1 MASIGALVG
10 RDETSRFEEATRL
23 GILPG
28 YGQFQ
33 AVFMALIPR
42 EQHPKLLASRVYAIE
57 CLIKTRRGWW
67 NVLWRDIHKQSKG
80 QPVIFYGAI
89 FAVFFGICTII
100 QTVISI
106 IALLRPNGCIFTYSG
121 A

>member
-10 RDETSRFEEATRL
+10 HDETSRFEEATRL

-42 EQHPKLLASRVYAIE
+42 KQKP
-57 CLIKTRRGWW
+57 
-67 NVLWRDIHKQSKG
+67 NVG
-80 QPVIFYGAI
+80 
-89 FAVFFGICTII
+89 
-100 QTVISI
+100 
-106 IALLRPNGCIFTYSG
+106 YSLEL
-121 A
+121 